1 MAVLTGQFH
10 AENRMS
16 DHVPYLASELLDCPH
31 DAILG
36 GDVGVNINTEEHHMR
51 AYAIAVIAIVL
62 SASTA
67 GAVSQAVK
75 TACSGDYHAHCD
87 KLEVGS
93 PELRSCMRRVAS
105 KLSKG
110 CIQAL
115 VDNKEVTQADIEEYR
130 AQTKAK
136 N

>member
-1 MAVLTGQFH
+1 MRKTILTAVT
-10 AENRMS
+10 
-16 DHVPYLASELLDCPH
+16 
-31 DAILG
+31 
-36 GDVGVNINTEEHHMR
+36 
-51 AYAIAVIAIVL
+51 IAL

-75 TACSGDYHAHCD
+75 NACSNDYHSHCD

-93 PELRSCMRRVAS
+93 QQLRTCMRGVAA
-105 KLSKG
+105 KLSKS

-115 VDNKEVTQADIEEYR
+115 VDNKEVTQADIEAYR
-130 AQTKAK
+130 AQTKS

>member
-1 MAVLTGQFH
+1 
-10 AENRMS
+10 
-16 DHVPYLASELLDCPH
+16 
-31 DAILG
+31 
-36 GDVGVNINTEEHHMR
+36 MR
-51 AYAIAVIAIVL
+51 AFTIATIVIAL
-62 SASTA
+62 SATAA

-75 TACSGDYHAHCD
+75 TACSNDYHAYCD

-93 PELRSCMRRVAS
+93 QELRSCMRAVAA

-115 VDNKEVTQADIEEYR
+115 VDNKEVTQADIDEYR

>member
-1 MAVLTGQFH
+1 MRTTIITAV
-10 AENRMS
+10 
-16 DHVPYLASELLDCPH
+16 
-31 DAILG
+31 
-36 GDVGVNINTEEHHMR
+36 
-51 AYAIAVIAIVL
+51 AIVL

-75 TACSGDYHAHCD
+75 NACSSDYHAYCD

-93 PELRSCMRRVAS
+93 QQLRICMRGVAA

-115 VDNKEVTQADIEEYR
+115 VDNKEVTQADIEAYR
-130 AQTKAK
+130 AQTKS

>member
-1 MAVLTGQFH
+1 M
-10 AENRMS
+10 RM
-16 DHVPYLASELLDCPH
+16 
-31 DAILG
+31 
-36 GDVGVNINTEEHHMR
+36 
-51 AYAIAVIAIVL
+51 YAIAAISIAL

-67 GAVSQAVK
+67 GAVSQAVR
-75 TACSGDYHAHCD
+75 TACSSDYHAYCD

-93 PELRSCMRRVAS
+93 QALRTCMRGAA

-110 CIQAL
+110 CIKA
-115 VDNKEVTQADIEEYR
+115 NKEVTQVDINEYR

>member
-1 MAVLTGQFH
+1 
-10 AENRMS
+10 
-16 DHVPYLASELLDCPH
+16 
-31 DAILG
+31 
-36 GDVGVNINTEEHHMR
+36 MR
-51 AYAIAVIAIVL
+51 AYAIVGIAIAL

-67 GAVSQAVK
+67 GAVNQAVK
-75 TACSGDYHAHCD
+75 TACSSDYHAFCD

-93 PELRSCMRRVAS
+93 QELRTCMRGVAT

-115 VDNKEVTQADIEEYR
+115 VDNKEVTQADIDDYR
-130 AQTKAK
+130 VQMKSK

>member
-1 MAVLTGQFH
+1 MRSTIITAV
-10 AENRMS
+10 
-16 DHVPYLASELLDCPH
+16 
-31 DAILG
+31 
-36 GDVGVNINTEEHHMR
+36 
-51 AYAIAVIAIVL
+51 AIAL
-62 SASTA
+62 SASAA

-75 TACSGDYHAHCD
+75 TACSNDYHAYCD

-93 PELRSCMRRVAS
+93 QQLRTCMRGVAA

-115 VDNKEVTQADIEEYR
+115 VDNKEVTLADIEAYR
-130 AQTKAK
+130 AQTKS

>member
-1 MAVLTGQFH
+1 
-10 AENRMS
+10 
-16 DHVPYLASELLDCPH
+16 
-31 DAILG
+31 
-36 GDVGVNINTEEHHMR
+36 MR
-51 AYAIAVIAIVL
+51 AFAFAAISIAL

-75 TACSGDYHAHCD
+75 TACSNDYHAYCD
-87 KLEVGS
+87 KLQVGS
-93 PELRSCMRRVAS
+93 QELRTCMRGVAT

-115 VDNKEVTQADIEEYR
+115 VDNKEVTQADIDDYR
-130 AQTKAK
+130 AQTKSK

>member
-1 MAVLTGQFH
+1 
-10 AENRMS
+10 
-16 DHVPYLASELLDCPH
+16 
-31 DAILG
+31 
-36 GDVGVNINTEEHHMR
+36 MR
-51 AYAIAVIAIVL
+51 AFSIAIIVIAL
-62 SASTA
+62 SATAA

-75 TACSGDYHAHCD
+75 TACSNDYHAYCD

-93 PELRSCMRRVAS
+93 QELRSCMRAVAA

-115 VDNKEVTQADIEEYR
+115 VDNKEVTQADIDEYR

>member
-1 MAVLTGQFH
+1 
-10 AENRMS
+10 
-16 DHVPYLASELLDCPH
+16 
-31 DAILG
+31 
-36 GDVGVNINTEEHHMR
+36 MR
-51 AYAIAVIAIVL
+51 LHAIAAIALAL

-75 TACSGDYHAHCD
+75 AACSNDYHAYCD
-87 KLEVGS
+87 KLKVGS
-93 PELRSCMRRVAS
+93 QELRTCMRGVAT

-115 VDNKEVTQADIEEYR
+115 VDNKEVTQADIDDYR
-130 AQTKAK
+130 AQTKNK